1 MGRWYSIPENIL
13 SEPYTLP
20 LTLQSTL
27 QLSDA
32 MNQYTWLL
40 GI

>member
-1 MGRWYSIPENIL
+1 MDRWYSIPENIL
-13 SEPYTLP
+13 SEPNTLH
-20 LTLQSTL
+20 LTLQSAL